1 MNESKKSLLAI
12 VLSMLVLLAWVKWF
26 SPPIPPP
33 PQLSQDGVKGG
44 EVEGSEGE
52 KGLKKEPLSP
62 LVKADFGRPEEKV
75 FVETSKISSIFSNVG
90 GTPVTWNLLAYPH
103 EINGSEAPVDLIG
116 ETASFFSLSFLE
128 ANFDWPETPR
138 YQGEKMD
145 PHTLLYRWRSENV
158 EATQKITLD
167 PESYNVEVLFTLK
180 NLGDVPL
187 QAKPRWELRRDV
199 DKESEKKGMFSF
211 IKGPPNHWHPVY
223 WFDGKVRRH
232 ENIGKPIEEAQ
243 SGKVY
248 WAGVED
254 RYFLSA
260 MIPQTPEDREVRWG
274 VEESGNKKKIY
285 AQVSASPISLPPG
298 ATWQYPMKLYL
309 GVKEIGM
316 LQKGG
321 ARLDEAIDYG
331 FFGIVAIPLLH
342 LLKFFY
348 QVVHNYGLAIILLT
362 ILIKLLLHPIN
373 KRSMGSMKAMQ
384 NLQPKLKELRE
395 KYKNDKQRLNMET
408 MNLFKLHK
416 VNPMGGCLPMLAQFP
431 IYIALYKVL
440 WNSVELYRAPFFW
453 FYKDLSAPDPY
464 LISPILLGIAMFA
477 QQKLMPAATMD
488 PAQRKM
494 MMFMPLMFCVFMLF
508 LPSG

>member
-1 MNESKKSLLAI
+1 
-12 VLSMLVLLAWVKWF
+12 
-26 SPPIPPP
+26 
-33 PQLSQDGVKGG
+33 
-44 EVEGSEGE
+44 
-52 KGLKKEPLSP
+52 
-62 LVKADFGRPEEKV
+62 
-75 FVETSKISSIFSNVG
+75 
-90 GTPVTWNLLAYPH
+90 
-103 EINGSEAPVDLIG
+103 
-116 ETASFFSLSFLE
+116 
-128 ANFDWPETPR
+128 
-138 YQGEKMD
+138 
-145 PHTLLYRWRSENV
+145 
-158 EATQKITLD
+158 
-167 PESYNVEVLFTLK
+167 
-180 NLGDVPL
+180 
-187 QAKPRWELRRDV
+187 
-199 DKESEKKGMFSF
+199 
-211 IKGPPNHWHPVY
+211 
-223 WFDGKVRRH
+223 
-232 ENIGKPIEEAQ
+232 
-243 SGKVY
+243 
-248 WAGVED
+248 
-254 RYFLSA
+254 
-260 MIPQTPEDREVRWG
+260 
-274 VEESGNKKKIY
+274 
-285 AQVSASPISLPPG
+285 
-298 ATWQYPMKLYL
+298 
-309 GVKEIGM
+309 M

-395 KYKNDKQRLNMET
+395 KYKNDKQRLNMEM

-416 VNPMGGCLPMLAQFP
+416 VNPMGGCLPMHAQFP

-508 LPSG
+508 LPSGLTIYILVNTVFSILQQWMVNKGIRMRDVLSGKVFAKA